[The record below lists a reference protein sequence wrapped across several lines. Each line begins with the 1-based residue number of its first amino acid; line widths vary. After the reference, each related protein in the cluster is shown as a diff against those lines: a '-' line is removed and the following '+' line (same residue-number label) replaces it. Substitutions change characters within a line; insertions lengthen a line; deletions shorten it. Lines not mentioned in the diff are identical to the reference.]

1 MENKDQPVYPASIK
15 EWSCVDR
22 GMVGVEYSGLT
33 KLEFFACNAPVD
45 IPSWFVHV
53 PPAIKPVVNP
63 IWQTIANEDDRKHF
77 INWMK
82 DNEYGLPDHLKHYSE
97 AYNKFQNEGDEWRK
111 KDWAARYFQWR
122 RYYAEQ
128 LLLELSKPQ
137 P

>member
-1 MENKDQPVYPASIK
+1 MENKDTPAFPPSHMPENASQIYT
-15 EWSCVDR
+15 
-22 GMVGVEYSGLT
+22 GVS

-45 IPSWFVHV
+45 IPGWFVHT
-53 PPAIKPVVNP
+53 PPAIKPPENP

-82 DNEYGLPDHLKHYSE
+82 DNEYDLPDHLKHYSE
-97 AYNKFQNEGDEWRK
+97 AYNKHQDESDEWRK
-111 KDWAARYFQWR
+111 LDWAARYFQWR
-122 RYYAEQ
+122 RYYADA